1 MLCIVRP
8 LLVQH
13 SRICRFVGQLL
24 RNKACDLPLSLSV
37 AGAEHNSDIHPEI
50 SMTATEDNRVDHDF
64 QPQTK
69 CPI

>member
-1 MLCIVRP
+1 MLCIVRL

-13 SRICRFVGQLL
+13 SQICRFVGQLL
-24 RNKACDLPLSLSV
+24 RNKTCALPLSLSV
-37 AGAEHNSDIHPEI
+37 VGSEHISDIHPEI
-50 SMTATEDNRVDHDF
+50 SMTAIEDNRVDCDF